1 MGIKAFIM
9 DYREEGFSE
18 EKIRTKLVKRFLITP
33 DQVLD
38 YCTMIV

>member
-18 EKIRTKLVKRFLITP
+18 EKIRTKLVTP

-38 YCTMIV
+38 YCKMIV

>member
-1 MGIKAFIM
+1 M

-18 EKIRTKLVKRFLITP
+18 EKIRTKLVKRLTP

-38 YCTMIV
+38 YCKMIV